1 MHFSICF
8 EKLEECAP
16 SPPPCGDSECLAL
29 PNKNRKRMERALK
42 AFRKCD
48 TMVRTAAG
56 RYHVA
61 KELSERRIQGRK
73 DRLGKV
79 S

>member
-16 SPPPCGDSECLAL
+16 SPPPGWDTEGFA
-29 PNKNRKRMERALK
+29 PPHKNKKRRGRGLK